1 MKRALRSARAGFT
14 LLETLIALTVV
25 GLVLGNIVMVTRSTS
40 DAYDEEMSKASLELQ
55 LDQTLDRIA
64 LALMSA
70 SAASLQPGAANPAF
84 HSTLSYA
91 QNLGV
96 QAGEVVHGAPERIS
110 LRIEGGEVV
119 WIERPGEPGERMA
132 TWTRSV
138 REFLEGE
145 RPNGIDDNG
154 NGLVDESGL
163 AFVIES
169 GVVRVLLTLERNGRG
184 GDSLTYT
191 RESVVHCRNS

>member
-1 MKRALRSARAGFT
+1 MAARACRRGGFT

-40 DAYDEEMSKASLELQ
+40 EAYDEEMSKASLELQ

-64 LALMSA
+64 LALMAASA
-70 SAASLQPGAANPAF
+70 SSLQPGVATPAF

-91 QNLGV
+91 QSLGV
-96 QAGEVVHGAPERIS
+96 QAGAVVHGAPERIA
-110 LRIEGGEVV
+110 LRIENGEVV

-145 RPNGIDDNG
+145 LPNGVDDNG

-163 AFVIES
+163 AFVIEGS
-169 GVVRVLLTLERNGRG
+169 IVRVLITLEREGA
-184 GDSLTYT
+184 GDRRLTYT
-191 RESVVHCRNS
+191 RESLIRCRNS

>member
-1 MKRALRSARAGFT
+1 VTRPLRSARAGFT

-40 DAYDEEMSKASLELQ
+40 DAYDAEMSKASLELQ

-70 SAASLQPGAANPAF
+70 SAASLQPGMANPAF

-91 QNLGV
+91 QSLGV

-110 LRIEGGEVV
+110 LRIDAGEVV

-138 REFLEGE
+138 RDFLEGE
-145 RPNGIDDNG
+145 LPNGVDDNR
-154 NGLVDESGL
+154 NGLIDESGL
-163 AFVIES
+163 TFVIES
-169 GVVRVLLTLERNGRG
+169 GVVRVLLTLEREGRG
-184 GDSLTYT
+184 GESLTYT

>member
-1 MKRALRSARAGFT
+1 MAARARRRGGFT

-40 DAYDEEMSKASLELQ
+40 EAYDEEMSKASLELQ

-64 LALMSA
+64 LALMAASA
-70 SAASLQPGAANPAF
+70 SSLQPGVATPAF

-91 QNLGV
+91 QSLGV
-96 QAGEVVHGAPERIS
+96 QDGAVVHGAPERIS
-110 LRIEGGEVV
+110 LRIENGEVV
-119 WIERPGEPGERMA
+119 WLERPGEPGERMA

-145 RPNGIDDNG
+145 LQNGVDDNG

-163 AFVIES
+163 AFVIE
-169 GVVRVLLTLERNGRG
+169 GPIVRVLLTLEREGA
-184 GDSLTYT
+184 GDRRLTYT
-191 RESVVHCRNS
+191 RESLVRCRNS

>member
-1 MKRALRSARAGFT
+1 MGARTRRRGGFT

-40 DAYDEEMSKASLELQ
+40 EAYDQEMSKASLELQ

-64 LALMSA
+64 LALMAA
-70 SAASLQPGAANPAF
+70 SVSSLQPGVANPAF

-91 QNLGV
+91 QSLGV
-96 QAGEVVHGAPERIS
+96 QDGAVVHGAPERIS
-110 LRIEGGEVV
+110 LRIENGEVV
-119 WIERPGEPGERMA
+119 WLERPGEPGERMA

-138 REFLEGE
+138 RAFLEGE
-145 RPNGIDDNG
+145 LPNGVDDNG

-163 AFVIES
+163 AFVIEGS
-169 GVVRVLLTLERNGRG
+169 LVRVLLTLEREGA
-184 GDSLTYT
+184 GDRRLTYT
-191 RESVVHCRNS
+191 RESLVRCRNS

>member
-1 MKRALRSARAGFT
+1 MAARARRRGGFT

-40 DAYDEEMSKASLELQ
+40 EAYDEEMSKASLELQ

-64 LALMSA
+64 LALMAASA
-70 SAASLQPGAANPAF
+70 SSLQPGVATPAF

-91 QNLGV
+91 QSLGV
-96 QAGEVVHGAPERIS
+96 QAGAVVHGAPERIA
-110 LRIEGGEVV
+110 LRIENGEVV

-145 RPNGIDDNG
+145 LPNGVDDNG

-163 AFVIES
+163 AFVIEGS
-169 GVVRVLLTLERNGRG
+169 IVRVLITLEREGA
-184 GDSLTYT
+184 GDRRLTYT
-191 RESVVHCRNS
+191 RESLIRCRNS